1 MDHLCQHIF
10 LFSKKKMS
18 FTFNLTLE
26 WVTRNA
32 NCPERRKKTEKLS
45 LFNDITGFLLCIYE
59 RGL

>member
-1 MDHLCQHIF
+1 
-10 LFSKKKMS
+10 MS

-45 LFNDITGFLLCIYE
+45 LFNDITGFTDPTFTTTE
-59 RGL
+59 